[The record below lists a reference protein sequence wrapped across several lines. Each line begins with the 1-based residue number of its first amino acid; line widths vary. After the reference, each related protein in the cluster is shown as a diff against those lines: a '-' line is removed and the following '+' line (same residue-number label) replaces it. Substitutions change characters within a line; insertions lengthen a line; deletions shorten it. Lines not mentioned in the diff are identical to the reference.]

1 MSSKTWSETGRRT
14 RTSDRRDG
22 TQDILRAFLR
32 GLATSFRNARE
43 RRDLAN
49 LSEHSL
55 RDIGLTRS
63 DVDLEL
69 RKPVWRD

>member
-14 RTSDRRDG
+14 PTSDRDG
-22 TQDILRAFLR
+22 TEDILHAFLR
-32 GLATSFRNARE
+32 RFAMTFRHARE

-55 RDIGLTRS
+55 RDIGLTRA